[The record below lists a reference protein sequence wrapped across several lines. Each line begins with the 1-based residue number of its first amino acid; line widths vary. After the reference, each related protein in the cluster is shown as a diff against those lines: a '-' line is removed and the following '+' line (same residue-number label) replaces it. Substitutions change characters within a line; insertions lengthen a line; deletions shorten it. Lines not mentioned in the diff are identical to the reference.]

1 MRDLAAVI
9 EEAGTVN
16 PTTGGIL
23 GKVRPLKA
31 YKELL
36 TDEAFAKNPFARLQF
51 FHQRHSSWDQR
62 LNLYPVLRVDE
73 APRRE
78 SSAGAAP

>member
-1 MRDLAAVI
+1 MLAA
-9 EEAGTVN
+9 N
-16 PTTGGIL
+16 PA
-23 GKVRPLKA
+23 VRAEFERRLR
-31 YKELL
+31 E
-36 TDEAFAKNPFARLQF
+36 DEAFAKNPFARLQF